1 MQVTAITAVA
11 QYIQ

>member
-1 MQVTAITAVA
+1 MTAITAVA